1 MEKVID
7 EEYNNPNIVS
17 TNLPELMEEYMC
29 LYGVNVNI
37 QRTIPMLAD
46 GLKPIARRILYIFW
60 TKYRNTKVKGS
71 VAIGQVL
78 TLSPHGDQGL
88 GDVFAKMAQEFTN
101 NVPLLSTKDLG
112 NSGNIT
118 SGDDQAAPRYL
129 SFMLSE
135 FAKDVLFDEFDGKTN
150 MMPSSDDSTME
161 PFILPSKFPIVLLNG
176 CMGIGWTLSTSVP
189 PYNLNEI
196 ADTVIKLLKNPDAKI
211 HMVPD
216 SPTGCDVIQTS
227 DTSFTFQ
234 SSFELDNLK

>member
-17 TNLPELMEEYMC
+17 MNLPELMEEYMC

-88 GDVFAKMAQEFTN
+88 GDVFAKMAQTFTN

-112 NSGNIT
+112 NS
-118 SGDDQAAPRYL
+118 
-129 SFMLSE
+129 
-135 FAKDVLFDEFDGKTN
+135 
-150 MMPSSDDSTME
+150 
-161 PFILPSKFPIVLLNG
+161 
-176 CMGIGWTLSTSVP
+176 
-189 PYNLNEI
+189 
-196 ADTVIKLLKNPDAKI
+196 
-211 HMVPD
+211 
-216 SPTGCDVIQTS
+216 
-227 DTSFTFQ
+227 
-234 SSFELDNLK
+234 